1 MTRQPKEFNPE
12 TVDPNLIAWTYNVID
27 PLKGKS
33 LEECQQYVQD
43 NLLPASI
50 LVSNVYGDF
59 NFANVIR
66 SANCLGF
73 GPVYYYGK
81 KKYDKRAATGVYKY
95 TTVSYLADIQQVRDL
110 ENEFTFVAIEN
121 VNRTG
126 YLHEFDWNTPKKP
139 LLVVGGEA
147 DGVAPEILELCK
159 IQLEIKMRGT
169 CRSLNLASAAAIA
182 MSDFSYKYGLK

>member
-12 TVDPNLIAWTYNVID
+12 TVDPKFIAWTYNVID
-27 PLKGKS
+27 SLKGKS
-33 LEECQQYVQD
+33 QEECQQYVQE

-59 NFANVIR
+59 NFGNVIR

-73 GPVYYYGK
+73 GPVFYYGK
-81 KKYDKRAATGVYKY
+81 KKFDKRAATGTYKY
-95 TTVSYLADIQQVRDL
+95 TQVEYLDSIEKVQLLQ
-110 ENEFTFVAIEN
+110 ENYTFVAIEN
-121 VNRTG
+121 FNKTG

-139 LLVVGGEA
+139 LLIVGGEA
-147 DGVAPEILELCK
+147 DGIAPEILELCK